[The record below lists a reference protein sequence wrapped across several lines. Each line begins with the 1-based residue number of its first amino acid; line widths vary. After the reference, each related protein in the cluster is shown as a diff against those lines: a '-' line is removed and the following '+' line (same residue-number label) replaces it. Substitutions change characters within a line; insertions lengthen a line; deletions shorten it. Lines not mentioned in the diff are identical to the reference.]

1 MNVSTIL
8 GRSGLY
14 PHFFGY
20 KAYPTPV
27 TGPAIPMSL
36 RNLLL
41 YAAHLLTLLSV
52 QSSATSQE
60 PTFER
65 QIRPI
70 LREYCFDCHGAM
82 DKKEGGLDLRLV
94 RFMKRGGDSGSA
106 IDHEKPTSSL
116 LIQRVVDGEMPPG
129 ESHLPPEKLDVLKR
143 WVDLGTP
150 TERPEP
156 DQIGPGVPITIEDR
170 DYWAFRPISRPLI
183 PELADEAE
191 RIRTP
196 IDALLKH
203 AMPSGVSFSED
214 ADRATLIRRAY
225 FDLIGLPPSL
235 DELERWSKSTNA
247 SWFEELIDRLLESP
261 HYGERWSRHWLD
273 VAGYAD
279 SEGQT
284 AVDAVRPWAWKYR
297 DYVIRSFNENKPFD
311 RFIVEQLA
319 GDELAGERLGD
330 WTAEQIELLTATGFL
345 TMAADGTGAG
355 DNSPEA
361 RNKVIADTIKI
372 VSSSL
377 LGVSVGCAQ
386 CHDHRYDP
394 ISQLDYYA
402 MRAVFEPAFDWQ
414 QWRTPDARRVSL
426 HTIANREQAAAIEQE
441 AQKVADERTAKQK
454 VFMAEAL
461 EKEMLKYEEPLKT
474 ELRTAYETPEK
485 ERSEVHVSLLKKY
498 PSVNITPGV
507 LYQYLPKAAE
517 ELKAIDKQI
526 AETRARKPA
535 EEFIRAMT
543 EVPDRVPDTLLFHRG
558 DHQQP
563 KQKVLPADLTIA
575 ADEGALPLLPERA
588 PNLKTSGR
596 RSAYAR
602 WLTGGKHPLVARVLV
617 NRIWLHHFGQAI
629 VPTPSEFGKLGIA
642 PSHPQLLDWLA
653 DEFMQSGW
661 DMKQLHRTIMRSTAW
676 RQSSVREVA
685 KSVLDGENKFHWRK
699 SIQRL
704 DAEVI
709 RDRMLIASGTLEP
722 SLFGP
727 PIAIKADETGQII
740 VDGQQ
745 KRRSLY
751 LQVRRS
757 QPVAMLQSFDAP
769 VMDVNCEMR
778 PVSTVATQ
786 SLILM
791 NGEFAW
797 QQADLLAG
805 RVVREAVPLTS
816 EQLADQPEMP
826 VPIQPE
832 WRYGYGEFDEAAQ
845 RVSGFTDLPHWS
857 GTEWQGGEKRPDP
870 NLGWVIANPNGGHTG
885 ARFAS
890 VRRWTSTSDSRIR
903 VDGVF
908 QHGSAHGDGVRGRIV
923 SDRRGPLGQWQVHN
937 SLSATRVDEFAVEAG
952 ESIDFVTDCI
962 TNENSDS
969 FTWAT
974 KIAVL
979 ERDGMDGERIRDS
992 VAEFHG
998 PVAAETYNSL
1008 PSQLHYAWRLAY
1020 CRSPTV
1026 AEFKLSMVHAVEQLR
1041 SIQKDRRGVAK
1052 GSSVAK
1058 QVLVN
1063 YCHALLNSSEF
1074 VYVD

>member
-1 MNVSTIL
+1 MTFSN
-8 GRSGLY
+8 
-14 PHFFGY
+14 
-20 KAYPTPV
+20 
-27 TGPAIPMSL
+27 SL
-36 RNLLL
+36 FC
-41 YAAHLLTLLSV
+41 AALAMLLSCV
-52 QSSATSQE
+52 QRSATSQE

-65 QIRPI
+65 HIRPI
-70 LREYCFDCHGAM
+70 LREYCFDCHGAT

-94 RFMKRGGDSGSA
+94 RLMKQGGDSGAA
-106 IDHEKPTSSL
+106 IDVEKPSDSL
-116 LIQRVVDGEMPPG
+116 LLQRVVDGEMPPG
-129 ESHLPPEKLDVLKR
+129 ELHFPPEKLAILR
-143 WVDLGTP
+143 TWLNIGAP

-156 DQIGPGVPITIEDR
+156 DQIGPGIPITIEDR
-170 DYWAFRPISRPLI
+170 EYWAFRTITRPIV
-183 PELADEAE
+183 PEILAATD

-196 IDALLKH
+196 IDALLNQ
-203 AMPSGVSFSED
+203 AMPSGVTFSAD

-235 DELERWSKSTNA
+235 GELERWSNA
-247 SWFEELIDRLLESP
+247 SSADWFEELVDALLEST

-284 AVDAVRPWAWKYR
+284 TADAVRPWAWKYR
-297 DYVIRSFNENKPFD
+297 DYVIRSLNANKPID
-311 RFIVEQLA
+311 RFILEQLA
-319 GDELAGERLGD
+319 GDELAGDRQGD

-355 DNSPEA
+355 DNSPES

-402 MRAVFEPAFDWQ
+402 MRAVFEPALDWQ

-426 HTIANREQAAAIEQE
+426 YTVANREQAAAIEQE
-441 AQKVADERTAKQK
+441 AQKIADERTAKQK
-454 VFMAEAL
+454 IFMAEAL
-461 EKEMLKYEEPLKT
+461 DKEMLKYEEPLKS
-474 ELRTAYETPEK
+474 ELRTAYEKPEK
-485 ERSEVHVSLLKKY
+485 ERSEEQVMLLKKV

-517 ELKAIDKQI
+517 ELKAFDKQI
-526 AETRARKPA
+526 EETRARKPK
-535 EEFIRAMT
+535 EEFVRAMT
-543 EVPDRVPDTLLFHRG
+543 EVPGRIPDTLLFHRG

-575 ADEGALPLLPERA
+575 ADEGALPLLPERDS
-588 PNLKTSGR
+588 NLKTSGR
-596 RSAYAR
+596 RLAYGR
-602 WLTGGKHPLVARVLV
+602 WLTSGKHPLVARVLV
-617 NRIWLHHFGQAI
+617 NRVWLHHFGQAI
-629 VPTPSEFGKLGIA
+629 VSTPSEFGKLGSA
-642 PSHPQLLDWLA
+642 PSNPMLLDWLA
-653 DEFMQSGW
+653 DEFMRSGW

-676 RQSSVREVA
+676 RQNSVRDEA
-685 KSVLDGENKFHWRK
+685 KTVLDAENKYYWRK

-704 DAEVI
+704 DAEVL
-709 RDRMLIASGTLEP
+709 RDRMLVASGTLEP
-722 SLFGP
+722 DLFGP
-727 PIAIKADETGQII
+727 PIAIKADDAGQII

-797 QQADLLAG
+797 QQANLLAD
-805 RVVREAVPLTS
+805 RVIREAVPLSS
-816 EQLADQPEMP
+816 EQLADQPELP
-826 VPIQPE
+826 DSIKPE
-832 WRYGYGEFDEAAQ
+832 WRYGYGESDETLQ
-845 RVSGFTDLPHWS
+845 HVTGFTDLPHWTGS
-857 GTEWQGGEKRPDP
+857 EWQGGDKRPDP
-870 NLGWVIANPNGGHTG
+870 TLGWVIVNPNGGHTG
-885 ARFAS
+885 ARFAAI
-890 VRRWTSTSDSRIR
+890 RRWMSPSDVRIR
-903 VDGVF
+903 IEGSF
-908 QHGSAHGDGVRGRIV
+908 QHGTANGDGVRGRIV

-937 SLSATRVDEFAVEAG
+937 SMSETRVEEFGVESG
-952 ESIDFVTDCI
+952 ESIDFVTDCVA
-962 TNENSDS
+962 NENSDS
-969 FTWAT
+969 FTWKT
-974 KIAVL
+974 KITVL
-979 ERDGMDGERIRDS
+979 DRANERILDS
-992 VAEFHG
+992 VVEFHG
-998 PVAAETYNSL
+998 PIAAETFIGL

-1020 CRSPTV
+1020 CRSPTQT
-1026 AEFKLSMVHAVEQLR
+1026 EFRLSMVHVVEQLR
-1041 SIQKDRRGVAK
+1041 AMLKDTSGVAK
-1052 GSSVAK
+1052 GSNIAK